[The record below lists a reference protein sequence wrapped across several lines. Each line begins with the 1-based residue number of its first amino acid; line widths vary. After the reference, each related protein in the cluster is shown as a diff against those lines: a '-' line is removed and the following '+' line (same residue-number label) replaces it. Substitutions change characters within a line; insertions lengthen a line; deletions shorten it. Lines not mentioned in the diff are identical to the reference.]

1 MRHPFVIFW
10 LCCVSSALGQITVD
24 FKILPS
30 TDQNVTIDPSTLSN
44 YIKQSGS
51 VIQFSGISQT
61 VDTLLSAQQCP
72 TGTFSSVT
80 STGAQTCQKCPAG
93 TASPVLGASSIA
105 TCIPCS
111 TGSFSLEQASVC
123 TDCTVNT
130 FSVTPA
136 APSQTYCM
144 KCPQNTTSPVH
155 SSAVEM
161 CVCNPGFFLSDNVMN
176 AYPYDA
182 VPITMPLTGIVSINV
197 PHVSC

>member
-1 MRHPFVIFW
+1 MQRQLILYLLYCASVAF
-10 LCCVSSALGQITVD
+10 GQITVD
-24 FKILPS
+24 FKILPNAG
-30 TDQNVTIDPSTLSN
+30 QNVTIDPGTLAN
-44 YIKQSGS
+44 YVKQSGS

-61 VDTLLSAQQCP
+61 VDTFLSAQQCP

-80 STGAQTCQKCPAG
+80 STGAQTCEKCPAG
-93 TASPVLGASSIA
+93 TASPTLGASSIA
-105 TCIPCS
+105 ACLPCS

-182 VPITMPLTGIVSINV
+182 VPITMPLTGIMSINV